1 MEETT
6 KTTKPAVLSLLELAR
21 RARHAESGLALQFL
35 LVNQTHEIAPYL
47 IAALWVEDE
56 GIVMQSGVT
65 EVEKHAPFILWLS
78 QLGRYLSETQ
88 NKITPVEPSM
98 LSTED
103 VDEWESNLPPE
114 ALWLPILTHQK
125 KAGLLV
131 CREEAWTE
139 QDIKLLHEWIDT
151 WGHAWNKMHV
161 QSVPGE
167 MYQMGQSLKAWM
179 SLSDDGKDEGFFS
192 SLWRNKRRRFFIL
205 SFAILFIPV
214 KLTVLAPAE
223 IVSSKP
229 AIIRVPI
236 EGVVDEFF
244 VKPNQKVIEG
254 QALFKLD
261 LTSLKSRLQIA
272 QQETQVASTEYR
284 QSTLQSLSDS
294 KSRTQLATQEGKAS
308 GKKLETE
315 YIKDLLEKAQIKS
328 PRDGI
333 AIFDDPSE
341 WVGKPVAAGERVMI
355 IANED
360 EVEIEAWLSVNNA
373 IELPRDAKVTFYLNT
388 SPLSP
393 IEGTVKSIGYEA
405 IQRPDSTYAYR
416 LRADVTSKNLNQR
429 IGLKGTAKVSGRY
442 VPLAYWV
449 FRKPLAIAR
458 QFLGL

>member
-1 MEETT
+1 MEEAN
-6 KTTKPAVLSLLELAR
+6 KILPPPVFLLLDLSR
-21 RARHAESGLALQFL
+21 RVRHAENGLALQFI

-47 IAALWVEDE
+47 IAALWIEGE

-65 EVEKHAPFILWLS
+65 EVEKHAQFIMWLS
-78 QLGRYLSETQ
+78 ELGAYLSNTQ
-88 NKITPVEPSM
+88 NKATHIEPSM

-103 VDEWESNLPPE
+103 VDEWESHLPPE
-114 ALWLPILTHQK
+114 ALWLPILSNEK
-125 KAGLLV
+125 NAGLLL
-131 CREEAWTE
+131 CREEGWGDQE
-139 QDIKLLHEWIDT
+139 IKILNEWIDI
-151 WGHAWNKMHV
+151 WGHAWKKMH
-161 QSVPGE
+161 SSSLPGE
-167 MYQMGQSLKAWM
+167 ISQIGQSLKDWM
-179 SLSDDGKDEGFFS
+179 TLSDGNEDESFFL

-205 SFAILFIPV
+205 IFGVLFIPV
-214 KLTVLAPAE
+214 RLSVLAPAE

-294 KSRTQLATQEGKAS
+294 KSRTQLASQEGKTS

-328 PRDGI
+328 PRDGV

-341 WVGKPVAAGERVMI
+341 WIGKPVAAGERVMI
-355 IANED
+355 IANEYD
-360 EVEIEAWLSVNNA
+360 IEIEAWISINNA
-373 IELPRDAKVTFYLNT
+373 IELPPQAKVTFYLNT

-393 IEGTVKSIGYEA
+393 IEGTLKSIGYEA

>member
-1 MEETT
+1 MEETI
-6 KTTKPAVLSLLELAR
+6 KTPKPSVFLLLDLAR

-56 GIVMQSGVT
+56 GVVMQSGVT

-78 QLGRYLSETQ
+78 QLGKHLSETQ
-88 NKITPVEPSM
+88 NKTTPVEPSM
-98 LSTED
+98 LSTND

-131 CREEAWTE
+131 CREEVWAE
-139 QDIKLLHEWIDT
+139 QEIKLLHEWIDT

-167 MYQMGQSLKAWM
+167 MYQMGQSLRAWM
-179 SLSDDGKDEGFFS
+179 SLSDGGRDEGFFS

-205 SFAILFIPV
+205 AFAVLFVPV
-214 KLTVLAPAE
+214 RLTVLAPAE

-229 AIIRVPI
+229 AVIRVPI

-244 VKPNQKVIEG
+244 VRPNQKVIEG
-254 QALFKLD
+254 QALLKLD

-284 QSTLQSLSDS
+284 QSTLQSLSDP
-294 KSRTQLATQEGKAS
+294 KSRTQLATQEGKTS
-308 GKKLETE
+308 GKRLETE

-360 EVEIEAWLSVNNA
+360 EIEIEAWLSVNNA
-373 IELPRDAKVTFYLNT
+373 IELPRDARVTFYLNT

-405 IQRPDSTYAYR
+405 VQRPDSTYAYR

-449 FRKPLAIAR
+449 LRRPLAIAR

>member
-1 MEETT
+1 
-6 KTTKPAVLSLLELAR
+6 
-21 RARHAESGLALQFL
+21 
-35 LVNQTHEIAPYL
+35 
-47 IAALWVEDE
+47 
-56 GIVMQSGVT
+56 
-65 EVEKHAPFILWLS
+65 
-78 QLGRYLSETQ
+78 
-88 NKITPVEPSM
+88 M
-98 LSTED
+98 LSTKD

-125 KAGLLV
+125 KAGLLL
-131 CREEAWTE
+131 CREEVWTE
-139 QDIKLLHEWIDT
+139 EEIKLLHEWVDT

-167 MYQMGQSLKAWM
+167 MYQMGQSLRAWM
-179 SLSDDGKDEGFFS
+179 SLSDGGRDEGFFS

-205 SFAILFIPV
+205 TFAVLFVPV
-214 KLTVLAPAE
+214 RLTVLAPAE

-229 AIIRVPI
+229 AVIRVPI

-254 QALFKLD
+254 QALLKLD

-294 KSRTQLATQEGKAS
+294 KSRTQLATLEGKTS
-308 GKKLETE
+308 GKRLETE

-360 EVEIEAWLSVNNA
+360 EIEIEAWLSVNNA
-373 IELPRDAKVTFYLNT
+373 IELPRDARVTFYLNT

-416 LRADVTSKNLNQR
+416 LRADVTSKSLNQR

-449 FRKPLAIAR
+449 LRRPLAIAR

>member
-1 MEETT
+1 MEETI
-6 KTTKPAVLSLLELAR
+6 KTPKPSVFLLLDLAR

-56 GIVMQSGVT
+56 GVVMQSGVT

-78 QLGRYLSETQ
+78 QLGKYLSETQ
-88 NKITPVEPSM
+88 NKTTPVEPSM
-98 LSTED
+98 LSTND

-131 CREEAWTE
+131 CREEVWAE
-139 QDIKLLHEWIDT
+139 QEIKLLHEWIDT

-167 MYQMGQSLKAWM
+167 MYQMGQSLRAWM
-179 SLSDDGKDEGFFS
+179 SLSDGGRDEGFFS

-205 SFAILFIPV
+205 AFAVLFVPV
-214 KLTVLAPAE
+214 RLTVLAPAE

-229 AIIRVPI
+229 AVIRVPI

-244 VKPNQKVIEG
+244 VRPNQKVIEG
-254 QALFKLD
+254 QALLKLD

-284 QSTLQSLSDS
+284 QSTLQSLSDP
-294 KSRTQLATQEGKAS
+294 KSRTQLATQEGKTS
-308 GKKLETE
+308 GKRLETE

-360 EVEIEAWLSVNNA
+360 EIEIEAWLSVNNA
-373 IELPRDAKVTFYLNT
+373 IELPRDARVTFYLNT

-405 IQRPDSTYAYR
+405 VQRPDSTYAYR

-449 FRKPLAIAR
+449 LRRPLAIAR

>member
-1 MEETT
+1 MEETI
-6 KTTKPAVLSLLELAR
+6 KTPKPAVLSLLDLAR

-56 GIVMQSGVT
+56 GVVMQSGVT

-78 QLGRYLSETQ
+78 QLGKYLSETQ

-98 LSTED
+98 LSTKD

-131 CREEAWTE
+131 CREEGWTE
-139 QDIKLLHEWIDT
+139 QEIKLLHEWIDT

-167 MYQMGQSLKAWM
+167 IYQMGQSLRTWM
-179 SLSDDGKDEGFFS
+179 TLSDDGKDEGFFS

-205 SFAILFIPV
+205 AFAILFVPV
-214 KLTVLAPAE
+214 RLTVLAPAE

-229 AIIRVPI
+229 AVIRVPI

-244 VKPNQKVIEG
+244 VKPNQKVVEG
-254 QALFKLD
+254 QALLKLD

-294 KSRTQLATQEGKAS
+294 KSRTQLATQEGKTS

-360 EVEIEAWLSVNNA
+360 EIEIEAWLSVNNA
-373 IELPRDAKVTFYLNT
+373 IELPRDAKVIFYLNT

-405 IQRPDSTYAYR
+405 VQRPDSTYAYR
-416 LRADVTSKNLNQR
+416 LRADVTSKTLNQR

-442 VPLAYWV
+442 VPLAYWI

-458 QFLGL
+458 QFVGL